1 MHPLKKAFFVALGC
15 ISLALGTIGIA
26 LPILPT
32 VPFYLLTAF
41 CFANSSERLH
51 TWFTHTTVYKKYIG
65 SYFRRRGMTR
75 KAKALLIGTVTAI
88 MLPGF
93 ILMDKVPVGRAIMAI
108 VWAGHIVYFGFK
120 VQTITQQEAD
130 LLVLDEAGS
139 AWELDMVDKDLLRRA
154 VLQRPAG
161 QECVLT
167 AHAAPQWMLDAA
179 DYVTEMKCI
188 RHPYQKGIAARKG
201 VEY

>member
-26 LPILPT
+26 LPIL
-32 VPFYLLTAF
+32 LTAF

-51 TWFTHTTVYKKYIG
+51 TWFTHTTIYKKYIG

-130 LLVLDEAGS
+130 
-139 AWELDMVDKDLLRRA
+139 
-154 VLQRPAG
+154 
-161 QECVLT
+161 
-167 AHAAPQWMLDAA
+167 DAMA
-179 DYVTEMKCI
+179 QALE
-188 RHPYQKGIAARKG
+188 
-201 VEY
+201 E